1 MIEHKIFKF
10 QNDYFHHW
18 KLKLLTLKHMYWK
31 KNFSKLKKNYSLCFN
46 EFLIIYS
53 FIQKMI
59 KGNAPEQLVDQCR
72 QCNCTCDLPVGPKGD
87 KGDKGDS
94 VKVHNK

>member
-1 MIEHKIFKF
+1 
-10 QNDYFHHW
+10 
-18 KLKLLTLKHMYWK
+18 
-31 KNFSKLKKNYSLCFN
+31 
-46 EFLIIYS
+46 
-53 FIQKMI
+53 MI

-94 VKVHNK
+94 IKVNFK